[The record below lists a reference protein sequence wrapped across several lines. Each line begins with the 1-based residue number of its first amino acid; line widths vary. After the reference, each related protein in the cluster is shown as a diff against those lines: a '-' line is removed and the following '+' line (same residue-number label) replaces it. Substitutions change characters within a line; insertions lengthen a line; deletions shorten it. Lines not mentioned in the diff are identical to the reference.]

1 MPALELS
8 IEKRLHILLAE
19 DDQDLREILI
29 EDLCAY
35 KFKVTPAINGAQAIE
50 LLKSPELCDF
60 DVILSD
66 IQMPGADGFALMQH
80 IKEFRIQTPLVF
92 LSSFADQDVVLKAIR
107 GGVYEILE
115 KPYDL
120 LRLVN
125 VISRAAIF
133 GRVQRN
139 HLELLKI
146 VSSMN
151 FQSSLSET
159 MIAKVARIEK
169 EILEF
174 QKFPH

>member
-1 MPALELS
+1 MPSLE
-8 IEKRLHILLAE
+8 RPLHILLAE

-35 KFKVTPAINGAQAIE
+35 NFKVTPAINGAHAIE
-50 LLKSPELCDF
+50 LLRSPLANDF

-66 IQMPGADGFALMQH
+66 IQMPNADGFAVMQDV
-80 IKEFRIQTPLVF
+80 KLRGSTTPLVF

-133 GRVQRN
+133 GRLQRN
-139 HLELLKI
+139 HSELLKI
-146 VSSMN
+146 
-151 FQSSLSET
+151 FQDLKNPNALSEENF
-159 MIAKVARIEK
+159 ILIRQFEK
-169 EILEF
+169 EFSQI
-174 QKFPH
+174 QKNKN